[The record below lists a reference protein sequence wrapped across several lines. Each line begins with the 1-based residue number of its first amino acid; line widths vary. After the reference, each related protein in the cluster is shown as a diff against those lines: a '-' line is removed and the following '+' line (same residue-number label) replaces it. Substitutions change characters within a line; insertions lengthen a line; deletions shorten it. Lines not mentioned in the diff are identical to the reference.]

1 MMISHIGDDD
11 DYIDFDSVMM
21 DDDYIN
27 YDSDDSVVDD
37 DDDDDDDDYNNDGD
51 GSFYKRIVD
60 CFNMILYDLANL
72 TLTYYIQTC

>member
-1 MMISHIGDDD
+1 
-11 DYIDFDSVMM
+11 MM

-27 YDSDDSVVDD
+27 YDSDDSVVDFV
-37 DDDDDDDDYNNDGD
+37 DDDDDDYNDGD

-60 CFNMILYDLANL
+60 CFIMVLNDLANL